1 MIFIRKLGFFVKIG
15 FCRKLTLYGEPRRST
30 PWVPDSPYY
39 AVMWKPVI
47 KERFFSMF
55 WEMVLFF
62 LLSEWGS
69 VATRG
74 GFKGGSPSLWVCL
87 KKLFFTVGGFSI
99 NIYIVRRFYRLYVSR
114 LGTEILY
121 FQGFAVSK
129 KHLFI
134 VIKHLFIVIKHL
146 FIVYKTP
153 FHSLVKTRKNTFS

>member
-1 MIFIRKLGFFVKIG
+1 M
-15 FCRKLTLYGEPRRST
+15 GERS
-30 PWVPDSPYY
+30 D
-39 AVMWKPVI
+39 
-47 KERFFSMF
+47 
-55 WEMVLFF
+55 
-62 LLSEWGS
+62 
-69 VATRG
+69 RG

-134 VIKHLFIVIKHL
+134 AIKHLFIVIKHL